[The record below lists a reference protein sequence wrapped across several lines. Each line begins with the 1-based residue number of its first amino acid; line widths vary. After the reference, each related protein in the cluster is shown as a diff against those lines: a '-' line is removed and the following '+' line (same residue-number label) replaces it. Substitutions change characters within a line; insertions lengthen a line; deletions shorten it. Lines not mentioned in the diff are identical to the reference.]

1 MFRNCTGWFTQTET
15 NRISFAILTTE
26 KERASMWFEKEKNC
40 TYIQTVHCFLT
51 IRGSY
56 LVTHSFIFQ
65 SRKVSKFFF
74 ALRGYKLRI
83 DIIRFRI
90 RFRIAVV
97 FYHFNTLMNWNA
109 DAKKNYNQI
118 LRYNTMRNATYT
130 DARGPIVATFF
141 HHKTW
146 YAHLHI
152 ANSHII
158 SLIEFT
164 LLSLAR
170 AINRR
175 DI

>member
-1 MFRNCTGWFTQTET
+1 MPACDSKKK
-15 NRISFAILTTE
+15 RIVRIFNSTLLSNNPWIISCYAF
-26 KERASMWFEKEKNC
+26 
-40 TYIQTVHCFLT
+40 
-51 IRGSY
+51 
-56 LVTHSFIFQ
+56 FIFQ

-83 DIIRFRI
+83 DIIKFRI

-152 ANSHII
+152 ANSHTI